1 MVMTAL
7 DDAYAAMV
15 AAPDDDAARLRYYAR
30 LADGE
35 MIMLLVAEAV
45 GATLTP
51 RVFDLDDG
59 PVVLVFDSEEKL
71 AGFAAGEVPYAAL
84 PGRVI
89 AQQLAGQGIGLAVN
103 LGAASVMLFP
113 PDAVDWLA
121 GTLEAGPEEMQA
133 RPVGFHAP
141 TGLPDA
147 LIVALQD
154 KLAQAGR
161 LATGALIAGVTY
173 DDGRRGHVLAFLD
186 VAEAAQ
192 AVLARAASEALIFSG
207 VEAGEMDVTFLAAD
221 DPGAVAMARVARQ
234 ITLPA
239 PQLRVVS
246 PPAAPGMDPQKPPI
260 LK

>member
-1 MVMTAL
+1 MGMTAL

-15 AAPDDDAARLRYYAR
+15 AAPDDDAPRLRYYAR

-103 LGAASVMLFP
+103 LGAASMMLFP

-121 GTLEAGPEEMQA
+121 GTLETGPQEVQA
-133 RPVGFHAP
+133 RPVGFHPPA
-141 TGLPDA
+141 GLPVV
-147 LIVALQD
+147 LIGALQD
-154 KLAQAGR
+154 KLTQAGR
-161 LATGALIAGVTY
+161 LASAALIAGVAY

-207 VEAGEMDVTFLAAD
+207 VEAGEMDVTFLNAD
-221 DPGAVAMARVARQ
+221 DPGAVALRRVARQ
-234 ITLPA
+234 LDLPT
-239 PQLRVVS
+239 PQLRVVAA
-246 PPAAPGMDPQKPPI
+246 PDAPGMDPAKPPI
-260 LK
+260 LR

>member
-1 MVMTAL
+1 MTAL
-7 DDAYAAMV
+7 DDAYAAML
-15 AAPDDDAARLRYYAR
+15 AAPDEDAARLRYYAR

-35 MIMLLVAEAV
+35 MILLLADEAA
-45 GATLTP
+45 GADLVP

-71 AGFAAGEVPYAAL
+71 AAFAAGEVPYAAL

-103 LGAASVMLFP
+103 LGAASMMLFP

-121 GTLEAGPEEMQA
+121 QTLETGPEETEA

-141 TGLPDA
+141 VGLPAA
-147 LIVALQD
+147 LIAALQD

-161 LATGALIAGVTY
+161 LASAVLIAGVTY

-186 VAEAAQ
+186 VPEAGQ

-207 VEAGEMDVTFLAAD
+207 IAAGEMDVTFLNTA
-221 DPGAVAMARVARQ
+221 DPGAVAMGRVARHLD
-234 ITLPA
+234 LPA
-239 PQLRVVS
+239 PPLRVV
-246 PPAAPGMDPQKPPI
+246 PPPVAPGMDPERPPI
-260 LK
+260 LKR